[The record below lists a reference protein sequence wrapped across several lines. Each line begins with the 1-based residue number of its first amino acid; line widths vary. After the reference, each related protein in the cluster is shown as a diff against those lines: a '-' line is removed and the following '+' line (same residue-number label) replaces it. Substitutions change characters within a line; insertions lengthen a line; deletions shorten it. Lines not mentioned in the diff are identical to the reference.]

1 MFNRVLT
8 GADIDI
14 QAVVSPTAIIPHT
27 IGLVVGATAI
37 VEDAVVLM
45 PHVVLGALD
54 SATQGRRHP
63 HVLTGAFI
71 GAGAKLLGP
80 ITVGRRAKVGANAVV
95 CIDVPAG
102 ATVVGNPGRII
113 RKNTTLQECTI
124 SND

>member
-1 MFNRVLT
+1 MFNRLLT

-14 QAVVSPTAIIPHT
+14 EAEVSSTAIIPHT
-27 IGLVVGATAI
+27 VGLVIGATAI

-63 HVLTGAFI
+63 HVSAGAFV

-80 ITVGRRAKVGANAVV
+80 ITVGRGARIGANSVV
-95 CIDVPAG
+95 FIDVPAG
-102 ATVVGNPGRII
+102 ATVVGIPGRITQA
-113 RKNTTLQECTI
+113 KATC
-124 SND
+124 